1 MRGNLLLT
9 TEGME
14 PANILMEN
22 RNKVISNFLDL
33 QHHMQCKCDCMFMT
47 EDTLTHEYSFGKSFY
62 GLLGYSWNE
71 FRQIESLQGIQQ
83 VVFERLTNC
92 IQKDLKPTCIENEE
106 VFFCK
111 QGPNGLGGYRY
122 ESCPCDFIHNIDS
135 WENLKYT
142 YLSNNPN
149 EIEWGDCDFLPNQ
162 DEIFKILSNELISHQ
177 IHVNMSCDLHELSI
191 NFHEHV
197 MKHKAAGGELEAYC
211 SEIGGQVCRANYY
224 RLERELSSM
233 EQQCVHS
240 KRIIWSICKEGKL
253 QFISFDFETGHFEFH
268 NNQGKHLG
276 EYRFDGSLNKESDPT
291 GRHDL
296 QSINN
301 WQKLN
306 CRK

>member
-162 DEIFKILSNELISHQ
+162 DGIVEILSKELIHHGIPTNESW
-177 IHVNMSCDLHELSI
+177 NLYELSI
-191 NFHEHV
+191 HFHEQV
-197 MKHKAAGGELEAYC
+197 MRHKAAGGELEAYC
-211 SEIGGQVCRANYY
+211 SEIGDQVCRANYY
-224 RLERELSSM
+224 RLELELSSM
-233 EQQCVHS
+233 EQQLVNS
-240 KRIIWSICKEGKL
+240 KRRIWSIYKEGKK

-276 EYRFDGSLNKESDPT
+276 EYRFDGSLNKESDST

-296 QSINN
+296 QSIYN